1 MAYSVDGKLDGG
13 GAGEAA
19 RDHQENGE
27 DSLRVGSNQQGQLG
41 VLRLECGRLGRFP
54 YMFS

>member
-19 RDHQENGE
+19 RDHQDNGE

-41 VLRLECGRLGRFP
+41 GVKAGKWEVG
-54 YMFS
+54 FS